1 MLVNNVLYNNKQ
13 PQAIHYN
20 GETCASLDQNI
31 HGMKCNNYT
40 RSQHFPT
47 KLHVAMASLSL

>member
-1 MLVNNVLYNNKQ
+1 MFVNNVLYNNKR